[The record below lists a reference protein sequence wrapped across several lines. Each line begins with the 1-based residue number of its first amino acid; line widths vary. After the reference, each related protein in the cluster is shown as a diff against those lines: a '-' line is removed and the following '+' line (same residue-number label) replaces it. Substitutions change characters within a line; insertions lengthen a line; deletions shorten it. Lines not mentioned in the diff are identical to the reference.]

1 MRGRLPTY
9 NPLSPSRKNDLP
21 REPVDLI
28 GFRTGVWDIGTVK
41 ERIIRAFRLLRTS
54 GKELGGWGFAA
65 AFLCDAGG
73 SQNKRTIGIVGL
85 FGTVVFHTV
94 LPVIAEKIEA
104 QTIVG
109 KVHFV

>member
-1 MRGRLPTY
+1 M
-9 NPLSPSRKNDLP
+9 
-21 REPVDLI
+21 DLI
-28 GFRTGVWDIGTVK
+28 GFRTTVREIGSVK
-41 ERIIRAFRLLRTS
+41 ELIFSAFRLLRTS

-65 AFLCDAGG
+65 ALFSGSGG
-73 SQNKRTIGIVGL
+73 SQNERTVGVVGL